1 MKAEILKLGRNGL
14 YYGIAMVASKAAG
27 FLMLPIY
34 TRYLTPADYG
44 VAELLMT
51 TVDVISMIAGLGIT
65 AAIFKVRADYKT
77 EEERNRVFST
87 ALSLLFVFGAASA
100 ALGLFFSAPLS
111 RLVFGHTDFADFFRI
126 VFVTFFLQQGLIAVP
141 LMFIRARENARL
153 FMAIGLTKLALQLT
167 LNITLL
173 VILDMGLVG
182 ILLSGMLAE
191 LIMSVYLVA
200 HIGRESGFAFDR
212 DKARALLGFGY
223 PFVFTSLGSFALV
236 FADRYF
242 LNAYADLPTI
252 GIYALAYKLG
262 FMLVFLA
269 VTPFQQVWEPQR
281 FRIAETPAAA
291 ATFQRVFV
299 YLNILLLG
307 IGLALALFAREIL
320 YVMSDPAYWPAQY
333 FVPLVVLAYVFH
345 TWTFFCDFGLQKT
358 GRSGR
363 IAQVSVVSAGII
375 LLLLTWWV
383 PQFGAYGALSA
394 LIVTYVVRFA
404 LVYRLSQRAY
414 PLDYGLSKAL
424 PLLAIAIALGAFGVV
439 AGNYP
444 LPMAI
449 AYKLSLLLL
458 FVVTAYTLFLTP
470 GERRFIQAFIK
481 RPAFPKPNA

>member
-27 FLMLPIY
+27 FLMLPVY

-51 TVDVISMIAGLGIT
+51 TVDVVSMIAGLGIT

-87 ALSLLFVFGAASA
+87 ALSLLLMFGAASA
-100 ALGLFFSAPLS
+100 ALGLMFSAPLS
-111 RLVFGHTDFADFFRI
+111 RLVFGHTEFADFFRI
-126 VFVTFFLQQGLIAVP
+126 VFITFFLQQGLIAVP

-153 FMAIGLTKLALQLT
+153 FMAISLTKLTLQIT
-167 LNITLL
+167 LNVTLL

-191 LIMSVYLVA
+191 LIMSAYLIT
-200 HIGRESGFAFDR
+200 HIGRETGFGFDR
-212 DKARALLGFGY
+212 QKARALIGFGY

-242 LNAYADLPTI
+242 LNAYSDLTTI

-281 FRIAETPAAA
+281 FRIAETPTAA

-299 YLNILLLG
+299 YLNILLFG

-320 YVMSDPAYWPAQY
+320 YAMSDPAYWPAQY

-358 GRSGR
+358 GQSGR
-363 IAQVSVVSAGII
+363 IAQVSALAAGTI
-375 LLLLTWWV
+375 LLLLAWWV
-383 PQFGAYGALSA
+383 PRFGAHGALAA
-394 LIVTYVVRFA
+394 LIVAYILRFV
-404 LVYRLSQRAY
+404 LVYWMSQRAY

-424 PLLAIAIALGAFGVV
+424 VLLAMAVALGA
-439 AGNYP
+439 AGLAAQDFAWP
-444 LPMAI
+444 VAI
-449 AYKLSLLLL
+449 AYKLTLMLA
-458 FVVTAYTLFLTP
+458 FVVAAYTLFLTA
-470 GERRFIQAFIK
+470 GERRFIQDFIK
-481 RPAFPKPNA
+481 RPAFPRPNA